1 MIFEQKSLEA
11 ESGVICDKFSQR
23 IYGYGEMGKLD
34 VSKEGH
40 ACARNSATL
49 GLRLSYSTCVVVGS
63 RQDAERGGSA
73 GRHVIGQL

>member
-1 MIFEQKSLEA
+1 
-11 ESGVICDKFSQR
+11 
-23 IYGYGEMGKLD
+23 MGKLD